1 MDLQAFGSRKSSEGR
16 QGREDVRARKPG
28 RPEDWEAGRLGD
40 WEAGRLG
47 SAFLVKASMATRN
60 AQYWVCKRLD
70 PSPVRHEWG
79 RGSGPY
85 SYC

>member
-1 MDLQAFGSRKSSEGR
+1 MG
-16 QGREDVRARKPG
+16 VI
-28 RPEDWEAGRLGD
+28 AGRKG
-40 WEAGRLG
+40 GGLG